1 MKKSTQILKQLALIA
16 AMLTLSSGAWA
27 TYYLYRWT
35 SDRNVCSG
43 SITSLGE
50 SGCKVT
56 LTTGNNFIGVST
68 TSGNY
73 YSGTV
78 DMSKKTYSDP
88 NGIVKW
94 CNTTQ
99 GYNCSGTSHDGSYH
113 FFNMGLNTEQEV
125 TLTYNGSTLTVT
137 PAGTYYNISTS
148 GSNCTFEP
156 ASQSVLSTGSFTFY
170 VTPSSGYQLNSASL
184 SAGTGTCFPTSLG
197 GVTARTAITVSN
209 PSAAGT
215 LSVSASAITNYYINL
230 PAAQFPDAGVRLMSG
245 GSITRVASATGTA
258 TFNIYNASSCSAA
271 SCRYYKATN
280 ATVALDTEYSL
291 TLGSGGYY
299 NLQLAVTEGYTYTF
313 TVVDNVLSV
322 TALAPDPDEAS
333 APTVRLGTQPTING
347 DCGLT
352 TKGYV
357 GKTGCSNVTKFR
369 LYYSNNRAFR
379 QDGSYKMKVKE
390 FTGLSISEVNQSTN
404 LTLTDAQIGSVISQ
418 GEVLYLRCTAY
429 NSTGWSAYSEIVP
442 VTYSCSKFIKSNIA
456 GGTFKACPGEHEFN
470 WTEMFVSPTPTTWE
484 VQISKRAGST
494 ISPATDAK
502 ADFNLVGDKMVWNTT
517 DKAAGAYEYTF
528 TANADGYQPA
538 TATLTFTY
546 SAPASDLGGA
556 AISKFTASPTTD
568 VYPYTVVT
576 LTTTGTK
583 GNVTS
588 LDYTVTPAGGTVY
601 NTSGNLSS
609 ATAKFRAE
617 SKAFD
622 VTYTITVTG
631 YTSSCAS
638 VSKSVEVTV
647 KKEEDEG
654 C

>member
-27 TYYLYRWT
+27 TTYYIWGKATNDPQMGTLTNLGAMSQSGNVNTKLISSVSGDYCFFITTSSKNTESDAAGSMITGESITAGDYYLQR
-35 SDRNVCSG
+35 
-43 SITSLGE
+43 
-50 SGCKVT
+50 
-56 LTTGNNFIGVST
+56 
-68 TSGNY
+68 
-73 YSGTV
+73 
-78 DMSKKTYSDP
+78 
-88 NGIVKW
+88 
-94 CNTTQ
+94 
-99 GYNCSGTSHDGSYH
+99 GSYAGRSLFH
-113 FFNMGLNTEQEV
+113 FYTSSSKNITI
-125 TLTYNGSTLTVT
+125 TYNSSTKSLTAT
-137 PAGTYYNISTS
+137 SGTYYTISTS

-156 ASQSVLSTGSFTFY
+156 ASQSVSSDGSFTFY

-184 SAGTGTCFPTSLG
+184 SAGTGTCSPTSLG

-209 PSAAGT
+209 PSTAGT
-215 LSVSASAITNYYINL
+215 LSVSTSAITNYYINL

-258 TFNIYNASSCSAA
+258 TFNIYNASSCSTA

-291 TLGSGGYY
+291 TLGSGSYY
-299 NLQLAVTEGYTYTF
+299 DMQLAVTTGYTYTF

-322 TALAPDPDEAS
+322 TALAPDPDTPS
-333 APTVRLGTQPTING
+333 APTVRLGTQPTIDG

-390 FTGLSISEVNQSTN
+390 FTGLSISDVNQSTN

-470 WTEMFVSPTPTTWE
+470 WTEMFVSPAPTTWD
-484 VQISKRAGST
+484 VQINKRAGST
-494 ISPATDAK
+494 VSPATNAK
-502 ADFNLVGDKMVWNTT
+502 ADFSLVGDKMVWNTT

-528 TANADGYQPA
+528 TANADGYATA

-556 AISKFTASPTTD
+556 AISTFTASPTTD

-601 NTSGNLSS
+601 NTSGNLPS